1 MNVQSPDRLS
11 DAMQRSTA
19 YRSLAVLT
27 ARLSSGARRW
37 LSRDGLVLL
46 FFMLLA
52 LAAMHPVLPE
62 PHSRIIG
69 WPGDNIPFVYFTG
82 TMAQALLEPHSPFVD
97 PQLNYPDTLLLT
109 ATDLPFVS
117 ILAAAPATW
126 LSGPIFG
133 YNTVIWLCIWLSG
146 YTAYLWIYHIT
157 SSRAAALVAGLA
169 FLLTP
174 YRVAHSYGHLQ
185 MVATW
190 SLPLFFWA
198 LDNAL
203 RPTRPT
209 RRGLFLLVGA
219 TFFVGGSS
227 QYYLVICLLIGAVY
241 GLMMVLPRPRYA
253 VRYGWQTVASVGV
266 GVALGSL
273 PYLSNLLRVSYVPFD
288 IHATR
293 AWSADPLNFLLPSR
307 LHPIWGSFFE
317 QVRPEPLWIEKTLY
331 IGIVAGV
338 LALIALVKADTDT
351 HPQHRS
357 ALQYRWVWGA
367 MALVATLFAL
377 GTDLHI
383 NNQPLSA
390 DNPVWLPAYYVGQLP
405 FISLMRSWSR
415 FGIFTILFVA
425 LLAGLGTHYLLSR
438 LHRHRWQLATLLSVL
453 LIIDLLPGT
462 VTTSRLAPQPVD
474 LWLAQQPGDFVVAFL
489 PANNSDILYPAM
501 YGSLFHTRRM
511 PAFAHRSH
519 HPEAYRDFAQRAADF
534 PAPHSIAALRQM
546 GLHYLLLER
555 GYFDGQ
561 YGPAWQVVEQQ
572 LTRAPD
578 VSIVAEV
585 GSTVVVDIR

>member
-1 MNVQSPDRLS
+1 MNCRKYVWCNVPATLPNHLLS
-11 DAMQRSTA
+11 R
-19 YRSLAVLT
+19 
-27 ARLSSGARRW
+27 ARRW
-37 LSRDGLVLL
+37 LLRDGLVLL
-46 FFMLLA
+46 FFMLLS
-52 LAAMHPVLPE
+52 LVVIYPVLPE
-62 PHSRIIG
+62 PRSLIIG

-97 PQLNYPDTLLLT
+97 PQLNYPNTLRLT
-109 ATDLPFVS
+109 ATDLPFIS

-126 LSGPIFG
+126 VFGPIFG

-203 RPTRPT
+203 RSSRPT
-209 RRGLFLLVGA
+209 RHGLLMLVGA
-219 TFFVGGSS
+219 TCLVGGSS
-227 QYYLVICLLIGAVY
+227 QYYLVICLIIGAAY
-241 GLMMVLPRPRYA
+241 GLLMVLPRPRYA
-253 VRYGWQTVASVGV
+253 VRYGWQTVASVGA
-266 GVALGSL
+266 GVILGAL
-273 PYLSNLLRVSYVPFD
+273 PYFVNLFRVSYVPFD

-293 AWSADPLNFLLPSR
+293 IWSADPLNFLLPSR

-317 QVRPEPLWIEKTLY
+317 HVRPEPLWIEKTLY
-331 IGIVAGV
+331 ISIVAGI
-338 LALIALVKADTDT
+338 LALIALGRANTDT
-351 HPQHRS
+351 HPQNPPF
-357 ALQYRWVWGA
+357 LQYRWIWGS
-367 MALVATLFAL
+367 MALVAVLFAL

-383 NNQPLSA
+383 NNQPLA
-390 DNPVWLPAYYVGQLP
+390 PDNPVWLPAYYVGQLP
-405 FISLMRSWSR
+405 FVSLMRSWSR

-438 LHRHRWQLATLLSVL
+438 LHRHRWHVATLLAVL

-462 VTTSRLAPQPVD
+462 VTTSRLAPQPID
-474 LWLAQQPGDFVVAFL
+474 LWLAQQPGDFAVAFL

-501 YGSLFHTRRM
+501 YGSLFHTKRM

-519 HPEAYRDFAQRAADF
+519 HPAAYRDFAQRAADF

-555 GYFDGQ
+555 EYFDGQ
-561 YGPAWQVVEQQ
+561 YGPEWHVVEQE

-578 VSIVAEV
+578 VSIMAEV
-585 GSTVVVDIR
+585 GDVVVVGLQ